1 MTATALS
8 RLTLTDFRSYVGAE
22 LALDGRP
29 VFLVG
34 PNGAGKTNLLEAI
47 SLFTPGRGLRGA
59 AIAELGRRLPGETV
73 GRAWAV
79 SASVSVAGEATQ
91 VGTGVAEAGAAR
103 RTVRVGGET
112 VPPGRL
118 ADHLRQVWLTPAQ
131 DRLFLEG
138 AAERRRFF
146 DRLVFAAIP
155 RHAAHAQAYDRA
167 SRERMRLLTDDTQAP
182 DPAWLDAL
190 EARLAEAGALMAEA
204 RATTLAA
211 LQAEIDGRGERPF
224 PQARLS
230 LTGEWEQLAAAG
242 AEIADIEARL
252 AEAGALMAEARATT
266 LAALQAEID
275 GRGERPF
282 PQARLSLTGE
292 WEQLAAAG
300 AEIADIEARL
310 AKALAA
316 ARPRDAAAGRALTG
330 PHRGDLAVVHV
341 EKDRPAAECSTGEQK
356 ALILNLVLAQAA
368 SLARSDTAPSPLLLL
383 DEVAAHLDARR
394 RGALFD
400 EIEALGLQAFLTG
413 TDEVLF
419 EALAGRAQG
428 FRVDGSAL
436 LTLD

>member
-8 RLTLTDFRSYVGAE
+8 RLTLTDFRSYARADLV
-22 LALDGRP
+22 LDGRP

-47 SLFTPGRGLRGA
+47 SLFTPGRGLRGSSL
-59 AIAELGRRLPGETV
+59 AEVGRRLPGEAQ

-79 SASVSVAGEATQ
+79 STVVSAQGEETQ
-91 VGTGVAEAGAAR
+91 LGTGVEQAGAAR
-103 RTVRVGGET
+103 RTVRIAGET
-112 VPPGRL
+112 LPPGRL

-138 AAERRRFF
+138 AADRRRFF

-155 RHAAHAQAYDRA
+155 RHAVHAQAYERA
-167 SRERMRLLTDDTQAP
+167 QRERMRLLTDEGAP
-182 DPAWLDAL
+182 DAAWLDAL

-204 RATTLAA
+204 RATTLSA
-211 LQAEIDGRGERPF
+211 LQAEIDGRGARPF

-230 LTGEWEQLAAAG
+230 FTGPWEQMSAAG
-242 AEIADIEARL
+242 AQIADIEAKLARAL
-252 AEAGALMAEARATT
+252 AE
-266 LAALQAEID
+266 
-275 GRGERPF
+275 
-282 PQARLSLTGE
+282 
-292 WEQLAAAG
+292 
-300 AEIADIEARL
+300 
-310 AKALAA
+310 

-330 PHRGDLAVVHV
+330 PHRGDLAVIHA

-356 ALILNLVLAQAA
+356 ALVLNLVLAQAA
-368 SLARSDTAPSPLLLL
+368 RLARADASPSPILLL

-394 RGALFD
+394 RAALFD

-413 TDEVLF
+413 TDDHLF

-428 FRVDGSAL
+428 FRVDASGLAAVG
-436 LTLD
+436 